1 MCCRFSCLIYA
12 TVVPGLD
19 VAAVQSQMHFYLKAQ
34 YHPAGLLLL
43 VANDSIRTT
52 AVGQFSH
59 PAPTRVNLAEV
70 KKKNKQTEAPLI

>member
-1 MCCRFSCLIYA
+1 MYIYYLYMYKNAVSLCCRFNCLIYA

-19 VAAVQSQMHFYLKAQ
+19 VAAVQSQMHLYLNGQ

-43 VANDSIRTT
+43 VAHDSVRTT

-59 PAPTRVNLAEV
+59 PASA
-70 KKKNKQTEAPLI
+70 